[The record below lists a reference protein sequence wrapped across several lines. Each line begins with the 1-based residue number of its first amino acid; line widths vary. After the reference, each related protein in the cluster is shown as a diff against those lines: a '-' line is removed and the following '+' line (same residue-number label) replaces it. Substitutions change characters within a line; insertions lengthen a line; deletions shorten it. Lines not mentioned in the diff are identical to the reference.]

1 MTIEIFEK
9 TIKPFINE
17 LYIDVCGNYV
27 KYTYSCNNQ
36 FVSYTFYKDNLVE
49 VFIHN
54 FATNERY
61 IKTIK

>member
-17 LYIDVCGNYV
+17 VNMDACGNYV
-27 KYTYSCNNQ
+27 TYAYSCNNQ

-54 FATNERY
+54 YTTNERY